1 MSLTRCTESITVDGT
16 FVVESN
22 TYIETKRI
30 HVSAQG
36 SVQIGTEQAPVSNV
50 TIYLNHDSCES
61 YVSSGSE
68 TWDYTADACLDK
80 GQIKVEGNWH
90 SHGVPRTAWTLL
102 VDDCVNTG
110 ASTTD
115 GHDCPDVLDGG
126 TLPHQNFDGCGCA
139 DLKVDECD
147 GWEAGD
153 RVVVAYNL
161 QRIPGPGTPR
171 ETKEHTVLSVT
182 QHTDTGTCTVTLTAP
197 TDVPHIGDNAY
208 KTFANT
214 LGDTIKLQAEVMN
227 LERSIHIT
235 GPMHWRQ
242 PDEATGG
249 QGIVTKAIGSG
260 EVVMKWHRMSN
271 CGRVLLDQY
280 CHHFHHRH
288 QAGGEITGAVV
299 ERSVSKGITVHGTSN
314 TMLHANVIW
323 NHRGA
328 GIYYEVSITTLTQ
341 SLTQSLTL
349 LSTKHN
355 FQLDNVGGFLWPNGL
370 QLHEFVVGHG
380 VVMLVLTVPPCA
392 LCKEVPLRPTLLQIV
407 AVTEVVYGLGKLVAN
422 GPLGVVR
429 LAILV
434 LYILLPRHPRLKG
447 CLQVLTNVLLRR
459 VHSQATEALRVVDTL
474 HHGVKR
480 NAQAVH
486 GIAVVLAA
494 LGLALL
500 TLQVPPIACPPLL
513 RALVPLLAYAALGTV
528 IVLAFA
534 IFVLFSG
541 LETSNACLPFLSLA
555 MLQVLI
561 AMLFTSLD
569 KDWCLSLH

>member
-1 MSLTRCTESITVDGT
+1 MSAGECVNGRGQTVTVASGTLLTRCTKSITVDGT
-16 FVVESN
+16 FIVESN
-22 TYIETKRI
+22 TYIETETI
-30 HVSAQG
+30 YVTAHG
-36 SVQIGTEQAPVSNV
+36 SVQIGTEASPVSNV
-50 TIYLNHDSCES
+50 TIYLNHTNCES
-61 YVSSGSE
+61 MVTDTDREGGSYENYGLSS
-68 TWDYTADACLDK
+68 CLER
-80 GQIKVEGNWH
+80 GQIKVEGSWK
-90 SHGVPRTAWTLL
+90 SYGTPRTAWTLL
-102 VDDCVNTG
+102 IEDCVNTG
-110 ASTTD
+110 ESTVD
-115 GHDCPDVLDGG
+115 SHDCPDVLDGN
-126 TLPHQNFDGCGCA
+126 TLPHKNFNGCGCSN
-139 DLKVDECD
+139 LKVDECD

-161 QRIPGPGTPR
+161 QRIPGGGTPR
-171 ETKEHTVLSVT
+171 ETKEHTIASITRHAGV
-182 QHTDTGTCTVTLTAP
+182 GYENCTVHLTAP

-214 LGDTIKLQAEVMN
+214 LGNTVKLQAEVMN

-242 PDEATGG
+242 SDEATGG
-249 QGIVTKAIGSG
+249 QGIVTRAEGSG
-260 EVVMKWHRMSN
+260 EIVMKWHRMSN
-271 CGRVLLDQY
+271 CGRVLKGHY

-288 QAGGEITGAVV
+288 QAGGEVTGAVI

-314 TMLHANVIW
+314 TMLHSNVIW

-328 GIYYEVSITTLTQ
+328 GIYYEVSITT
-341 SLTQSLTL
+341 LTQSLTL

-355 FQLDNVGGFLWPNGL
+355 FQLDNVGGFLWPNGF

-407 AVTEVVYGLGKLVAN
+407 AVTEVVDGLGKLVAN
-422 GPLGVVR
+422 GPLV
-429 LAILV
+429 
-434 LYILLPRHPRLKG
+434 
-447 CLQVLTNVLLRR
+447 
-459 VHSQATEALRVVDTL
+459 
-474 HHGVKR
+474 
-480 NAQAVH
+480 
-486 GIAVVLAA
+486 
-494 LGLALL
+494 
-500 TLQVPPIACPPLL
+500 
-513 RALVPLLAYAALGTV
+513 
-528 IVLAFA
+528 A